1 MIIKKASYE
10 IIKDLDPIKKVER
23 IARVCYKSEDKIADG
38 TDVKMVKGLISRQHT
53 AMLEHGSAAFVVWPD
68 LFQAL
73 KSGVFRLLSERK
85 AEDIIKDEHRNYLR
99 FSEYDV
105 DDHTKRFVVSGNF
118 RAWMQTINALAK
130 YQAWI
135 PEQIYEQLRDLMKG
149 TYELEEKPQILN
161 NYKAHLVEDLSVLSL
176 QERIIHED
184 LSVMFSV
191 DRGVTHEM
199 VRMRE
204 ASFAQESTRYVNY
217 SNGKYGSEIT
227 VIAPCFWDEGSI
239 PYNAWKAACEQA
251 EKNYMALMN
260 IDGVKAQEARDVLPT
275 SVKAEITMTAP
286 LGEWRHILGL
296 RACDYTGPA
305 HPQIKEVM
313 IPLLEE
319 IQADPYYAGLFDDLV
334 AAK

>member
-10 IIKDLDPIKKVER
+10 IIKEQDPIKKIER
-23 IARVCYKSEDKIADG
+23 IARVCYKSEDKIGEG
-38 TDVKMVKGLISRQHT
+38 TDVKMVKGLINRQHT
-53 AMLEHGSAAFVVWPD
+53 AMLEHGSAAFLVD
-68 LFQAL
+68 ADIFNELRR
-73 KSGVFRLLSERK
+73 GVFQMLANRK
-85 AEDIIKDEHRNYLR
+85 SDDPIKADHRNYLR
-99 FSEYDV
+99 FSDFNI

-118 RAWMQTINALAK
+118 RAWMQSLNEFAEN
-130 YQAWI
+130 QNWI
-135 PEQIYEQLRDLMKG
+135 PKQIYDQLCTLMKG
-149 TYELEEKPQILN
+149 TYEIKTMPQVLN
-161 NYKAHLVEDLSVLSL
+161 NYRATLIKDISELSL

-227 VIAPCFWDEGSI
+227 VIAPCFWDEDSVA
-239 PYNAWKAACEQA
+239 YNAWKVACEQA
-251 EKNYMALMN
+251 EKNYMSLME
-260 IDGVKAQEARDVLPT
+260 IDGVQAQQARDVLPQST
-275 SVKAEITMTAP
+275 KAEITMTAN
-286 LGEWRHILGL
+286 LGEWRHIFGL

-319 IQADPYYAGLFDDLV
+319 IQADPHYAGLFDDLV